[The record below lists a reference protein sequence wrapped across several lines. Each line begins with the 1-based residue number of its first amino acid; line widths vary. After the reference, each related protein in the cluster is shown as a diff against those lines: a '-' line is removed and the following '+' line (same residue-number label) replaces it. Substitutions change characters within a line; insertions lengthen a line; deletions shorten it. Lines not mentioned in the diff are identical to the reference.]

1 MFIER
6 LRLLNY
12 RNLVSFETRFQS
24 RKNLIFGPNGT
35 GKTSILEAIYL
46 LGFGKSFLNVNR
58 EELVNVHADF
68 FSAQADIR
76 NQRNENCIRGEFA
89 GKSLGL
95 FLNEHAANMG
105 EISEYLYPIV
115 FSSHTFQIYVDYLPW
130 LRRLMDR
137 FIFGVRP
144 LYLHY
149 ILRYNRAL
157 KQKNHLLKNRPQTVD
172 ISEIDSWNQILAET
186 GCKLFEERMKFV
198 SQLNGENDGRFGQA
212 LKIVYRPS
220 LLSGG
225 SLSEDSFFRD
235 LKSLMPQELKRKR
248 SLIGPQR
255 DHYEI
260 LLHGRKLNLFSSGE
274 KKKFFLMVYFSYIG
288 LYEKEKKEY
297 PILMIDDFDSALD
310 RENLDFMVDHYPDM
324 QVLATSVNPNDRFD
338 HLIELKRRGN
348 A

>member
-1 MFIER
+1 MFIKR

-35 GKTSILEAIYL
+35 GKTSVLESIYL

-58 EELVNVHADF
+58 DELVNERADR
-68 FSAQADIR
+68 FSALVDIQ

-89 GKSLGL
+89 EKSLHL
-95 FLNEHAANMG
+95 FLNEHATNMG
-105 EISEYLYPIV
+105 EISGYLYPIV

-130 LRRLMDR
+130 LRRLVDR

-149 ILRYNRAL
+149 ILGYNKAL
-157 KQKNHLLKNRPQTVD
+157 KQKNHLLKNRSQTVD
-172 ISEIDSWNQILAET
+172 ISEIDSWNRILAET
-186 GCKLFEERMKFV
+186 GCKLIDERMKFV

-212 LKIVYRPS
+212 LKIVYHPS

-225 SLSEDSFFRD
+225 AISESSFFHD
-235 LKSLMPQELKRKR
+235 LKSLVPQELKRKR

-274 KKKFFLMVYFSYIG
+274 KKKFFLMLYFSYIG
-288 LYEKEKKEY
+288 LYEKVKKEY
-297 PILMIDDFDSALD
+297 PILLIDDFDSALD
-310 RENLDFMVDHYPDM
+310 RENLDFLVDHYPDM
-324 QVLATSVNPNDRFD
+324 QVLATSVNPNDKFD
-338 HLIELKRRGN
+338 HFIELKRRGN